1 MLMNRTALLNTVTI
15 WLGLKSQQKQA
26 DKLAKVVFET
36 LVGLLIWIW
45 DGVM

>member
-1 MLMNRTALLNTVTI
+1 MNRRALLNTATI
-15 WLGLKSQQKQA
+15 WLGLQSQQKQA